1 MYFFSHNLLL
11 ILIVTDF
18 VEIRLGGEM
27 MGKNAILLMA
37 SLFLCFTLGSF
48 LIDTP
53 TTAAKSSADFS
64 DLKDL
69 DAATKAKFD
78 ALISAGVFDGIAEDT
93 FGLKD
98 EMNRAQF
105 AKVAAKIFELEVD
118 TDLKTSSFSDV
129 NADDA
134 ANGYALPYIEAVKT
148 AGITDG
154 FAEGQYNPAGKV
166 TKEQLATF
174 LVRGLDFGDQV
185 DASTSLDDKS
195 VSDWAKGYVALAID
209 KKLLSNGE
217 DGKFGGTTNAT
228 RDLLVLGAYEAKEQ
242 YRPIGKLQ
250 VSAKQ
255 TGLKKITVSFSAKV
269 DSAKAGLSATKGE
282 VVQVDWNAD
291 NSAATLIFA
300 KQLEP
305 GDYVIEAS
313 GLNVADLNPLSA
325 TVTAMPEKIVKI
337 EFTSTSDTIASSKAV
352 AIPIKATN
360 QFGEPV
366 EDFSKFEVRSNRSVS
381 IDPVKMAVI
390 ADTSIEEEN
399 NRVSITVSHE
409 ESGVQVNKIFT
420 VGEMPVA
427 HSVELYGLRDINGQE
442 VSQVEWG
449 KSYYVNFDA
458 YDQYGNIMLYNPA
471 RTASLVTATSSDP
484 FIASLGTVGAA
495 SAGDPGAF
503 SFSVSLRSYT
513 GISSN
518 NVSIS
523 ISANGSSRMDSISV
537 NVAAPPPAV
546 VVPIVIPPAPSV
558 VAKPTAD
565 RSSGVVEAGTSVALS
580 VATQGATIYYTTDGN
595 TPTIT
600 SMPYTSPIPVTE
612 SMTIKAIAAK
622 SGWTNSSIASFEYA
636 ILIELPESI
645 ASTSPLVVGQAYT
658 GSVAASGGTGALTY
672 TITSGQLPPGLGLNS
687 STGEITG
694 NLSSSGSYNFTISAT
709 DSAITPATAS
719 MQYMVTIAPPVTVLT
734 HLTSSPTNVMLMAFG
749 ATETLAIT
757 ANFNDDTSINVTGDA
772 QYESEDERVATVSSE
787 GVVTAVT
794 NGTTNIVVTYGGLSK
809 NVPVMVTAGRQLES
823 IYASLSSVSFAVGT
837 TANVTVT
844 AFFDDSAEGAT
855 AWATFEIEDPDLA
868 TVDENGYLTALKP
881 GKTRI
886 KVTFLSEE
894 FITDELIIRE

>member
-1 MYFFSHNLLL
+1 
-11 ILIVTDF
+11 
-18 VEIRLGGEM
+18 
-27 MGKNAILLMA
+27 MGKNVILLMTA
-37 SLFLCFTLGSF
+37 LFLCFTFGGF

-53 TTAAKSSADFS
+53 TAAAKSSSDFS

-78 ALISAGVFDGIAEDT
+78 ALISAGVFDGVAEGT

-105 AKVAAKIFELEVD
+105 AKVAAKIFDLEVF

-129 NADDA
+129 NANDA

-154 FAEGQYNPAGKV
+154 FSEGQYNPAGKV

-174 LVRGLDFGDQV
+174 LVRGLDLKV
-185 DASTSLDDKS
+185 DDSASLDDNS
-195 VSDWAKGYVALAID
+195 VSDWAKGYVALAIE
-209 KKLLSNGE
+209 KKILSNGE

-250 VSAKQ
+250 ISAKQ

-305 GDYVIEAS
+305 GDYVIKAS
-313 GLNVADLNPLSA
+313 GLDVDAPNPLTT
-325 TVTAMPEKIVKI
+325 TVTAILEKIVKI
-337 EFTSTSDTIASSKAV
+337 EFTSTSDTIARSKAV

-360 QFGEPV
+360 QFGEEV
-366 EDFSKFEVRSNRSVS
+366 EDISKFEVRSNGSVS
-381 IDPVKMAVI
+381 IDPVKTAVI
-390 ADTSIEEEN
+390 ADTSIEEGN

-409 ESGVQVNKIFT
+409 ESGVQVSKIFT

-427 HSVELYGLRDINGQE
+427 NSVELYGLRDMNGQE

-458 YDQYGNIMLYNPA
+458 YDQYGNIILHNPA
-471 RTASLVTATSSDP
+471 RTAYLVTATSSDP

-495 SAGDPGAF
+495 FAGDPGAL
-503 SFSVSLRSYT
+503 SLSVTLRSYL
-513 GISSN
+513 GIGSNYN

-523 ISANGSSRMDSISV
+523 IYANGTGRMDSISL
-537 NVAAPPPAV
+537 NIAALPPAV
-546 VVPIVIPPAPSV
+546 VAPIVIPPAPSV
-558 VAKPTAD
+558 VAQPTTD
-565 RSSGVVEAGTSVALS
+565 ISSGVVEVGTSVALS
-580 VATQGATIYYTTDGN
+580 VATQGATIYYTTDGS

-600 SMPYTSPIPVTE
+600 SMPYTSPIPITE
-612 SMTIKAIAAK
+612 SMTIKAIAVK

-645 ASTSPLVVGQAYT
+645 VSTSSLVVGQAYT

-672 TITSGQLPPGLGLNS
+672 TITSGQLPPGLGLDS

-694 NLSSSGSYNFTISAT
+694 NPSSSGSYNFTISAT

-719 MQYMVTIAPPVTVLT
+719 MQYMVTIASPAHTLT
-734 HLTSSPTNVMLMAFG
+734 HLTSNPANVMLMAFG
-749 ATETLAIT
+749 ATEALAIT
-757 ANFNDDTSINVTGDA
+757 ANFNDDTSINVTADA
-772 QYESEDERVATVSSE
+772 QYESEDERVATVSAE

-794 NGTTNIVVTYGGLSK
+794 NGTTNIVVTHGGLSK
-809 NVPVMVTAGRQLES
+809 HVPVMVTAGRQLES
-823 IYASLSSVSFAVGT
+823 IYASLSSVSLAVGV

-868 TVDENGYLTALKP
+868 AIDANGYLTALKA

-894 FITDELIIRE
+894 FITDELIIWE